1 MIKYYFLIL
10 AFNEERHLLKTF
22 KKLKRIIKLRN
33 ISNYKII
40 INNDGS
46 YDRTEK
52 IAIQIKNKID
62 NKIELISY
70 KKNIGVAKSIKNFI
84 ANHKQGKLIVVSGD
98 NELDEILLT
107 NLINASKKSDFVL
120 SYFVN
125 REKKG
130 WFRANMSTLFNLIF
144 CTIFDVYAFYL
155 QGPFVWPL
163 DKIKKMRIYSEGI
176 AYCSEVNVKL
186 LNSGLKY
193 SEVQGNM
200 ATRSNKDST
209 SFRIFN
215 FYDILKTLIFL
226 IFEIKIFK
234 KYKIKSQRILIK

>member
-10 AFNEERHLLKTF
+10 AYNEEKHLLKTF
-22 KKLKRIIKLRN
+22 KKLKKIIKLRKL
-33 ISNYKII
+33 SNYKII

-46 YDRTEK
+46 NDHTEK

-62 NKIELISY
+62 KKIELISY

-84 ANHKQGKLIVVSGD
+84 SNHKHGKLIVVSGD
-98 NELDEILLT
+98 NELDEILLK
-107 NLINASKKSDFVL
+107 NLIDASKKSDFVL
-120 SYFVN
+120 SYFIN

-163 DKIKKMRIYSEGI
+163 DKIKKMRIFSQGI

-186 LNSGLKY
+186 LHLGLNY
-193 SEVQGNM
+193 SEVAGNM
-200 ATRSNKDST
+200 ASRSNKDST
-209 SFRIFN
+209 SFKIYN
-215 FYDILKTLIFL
+215 FLDILKTTIFL
-226 IFEIKIFK
+226 IFEIKISK
-234 KYKIKSQRILIK
+234 KYKIKSKRILI